1 MTAGAGRDV
10 SGAPGGGA
18 TGLVCPAWGGGMEG
32 DAGPGDA
39 RRALGHLVEAVLASR
54 GEANAVFDIL
64 AVLQVGARVVW
75 RGLRPG
81 PRVRD
86 QNGGLLGLGRSG
98 TWSRMGADNCEVE
111 SRAILEVFS
120 SLAGL

>member
-1 MTAGAGRDV
+1 
-10 SGAPGGGA
+10 
-18 TGLVCPAWGGGMEG
+18 MEG
-32 DAGPGDA
+32 DVGPGDA

-64 AVLQVGARVVW
+64 AVLQVGACVVW
-75 RGLRPG
+75 LGSRPG

-86 QNGGLLGLGRSG
+86 QNGGLLGFGRSG
-98 TWSRMGADNCEVE
+98 TWSQMGSDNCEVE

>member
-1 MTAGAGRDV
+1 M
-10 SGAPGGGA
+10 
-18 TGLVCPAWGGGMEG
+18 
-32 DAGPGDA
+32 
-39 RRALGHLVEAVLASR
+39 EAVLASR

-75 RGLRPG
+75 RGSRPG

-86 QNGGLLGLGRSG
+86 QNGGLLGLERSG

-111 SRAILEVFS
+111 SGPYWKFSPASQGSRLEG
-120 SLAGL
+120 LGAGLGEL